1 MGWGGGWRAITF
13 LGTCTHVMCYVMG
26 FWVVR
31 LMLTC
36 AWGGTSRE
44 MFNVPGCPDAEKKG
58 DQAMRCSLWLT
69 SQFEQRSI
77 CVFSSYYIYI
87 CIYIY
92 IFIYLSLYYHRY
104 ISTIHEEKLAT
115 LCPFSISSIFWWPSA
130 KIAEG
135 LLARVYDLTDRFW
148 LPRCIHFFGGGRFG
162 VPLLEA
168 YINMIYLRPV
178 CVRCSGISFG
188 STLFDLFGVNPIDTY
203 MFDHFWLNC
212 AGNRSQI
219 VVFQVGTIPVIWL
232 SNRFISCLNR
242 PHHPHFFKMNYNDLP
257 ATSLEWWLRQAQATP
272 REAEWSRHQI
282 HWKRWCL
289 KAYIWISYVYVK

>member
-1 MGWGGGWRAITF
+1 
-13 LGTCTHVMCYVMG
+13 
-26 FWVVR
+26 
-31 LMLTC
+31 
-36 AWGGTSRE
+36 
-44 MFNVPGCPDAEKKG
+44 
-58 DQAMRCSLWLT
+58 MRCSLWLT

-87 CIYIY
+87 YVF
-92 IFIYLSLYYHRY
+92 IFIYLFISILSPLHLHHPWRETCYIMSFFYIINILMTFSKNCRRTVGARLRPDRPFLVTSLY
-104 ISTIHEEKLAT
+104 T
-115 LCPFSISSIFWWPSA
+115 
-130 KIAEG
+130 
-135 LLARVYDLTDRFW
+135 
-148 LPRCIHFFGGGRFG
+148 FFLGGRFG

-242 PHHPHFFKMNYNDLP
+242 PHHPHFFLWITT
-257 ATSLEWWLRQAQATP
+257 TSL
-272 REAEWSRHQI
+272 RH
-282 HWKRWCL
+282 HWNDGCARLKLLLGKRSDPGT
-289 KAYIWISYVYVK
+289 KFAGKGGA